1 VLYESFKAVCSKG
14 KLLIGTA
21 AIENAKSF
29 FDEMKIT
36 NKWTFSDSSNKKLPV
51 RT

>member
-1 VLYESFKAVCSKG
+1 MRVLQQCVPKENS
-14 KLLIGTA
+14 LIGTVV
-21 AIENAKSF
+21 IENPKSF

-36 NKWTFSDSSNKKLPV
+36 NKWTFSEGSNKKLPV